1 MAELERDQAV
11 EKGVDVYEILTAQ
24 AEKAEPGC
32 EGLLFLP
39 YLTGERTPHA
49 DPNARGALVGLTP
62 RHGKSEVVRSIMEGI
77 TYAMRDSV
85 ELIAGMGVEISE
97 VRLSGGG
104 ARSKFWRQMQADVYG
119 RPVCTINAEE
129 GPAYGVALLAGV
141 GTGVW
146 ESVEQACESSI
157 NVMSEYAV
165 NGKHAKI
172 YDAFYPTYQK
182 LYRSLADDF
191 SAITSKVGEVYE

>member
-1 MAELERDQAV
+1 MAERERDEAV
-11 EKGVDVYEILTAQ
+11 ERGVDVYKILTAQ
-24 AEKAEPGC
+24 AAQAEPGC

-62 RHGKSEVVRSIMEGI
+62 RHGKSEVVRAIMEGI

-85 ELIAGMGVEISE
+85 ELIDGMGVQISE

-104 ARSKFWRQMQADVYG
+104 ARSEFWRQMQADVYG
-119 RPVCTINAEE
+119 KPVCTINAEE

-146 ESVEQACESSI
+146 NTVEEACESSI

-165 NGKHAKI
+165 NTDHASI

-191 SAITSKVGEVYE
+191 GTITNKVGELYE